1 MHKPH
6 GVSYDRGC
14 ASGESSCTSSAGE
27 AGLVPHREA
36 IHRKDLHAILMKAA
50 VYLYLSGGKGDS
62 KGWQRALWLLLAL
75 LYSLLQEHRQ
85 RLDTHKQH
93 SLQETRAGA

>member
-1 MHKPH
+1 MHKAY
-6 GVSYDRGC
+6 GVSYDWGC
-14 ASGESSCTSSAGE
+14 TSGESNHASSAGE
-27 AGLVPHREA
+27 AGLVSHREA
-36 IHRKDLHAILMKAA
+36 IHCKDLHPMLMKAA
-50 VYLYLSGGKGDS
+50 VYLYLGGGKGDS
-62 KGWQRALWLLLAL
+62 KGWQGALWLLLAL